1 MRYAIALDI
10 GTSGFRCQAIDLDTG
25 ATVATSITDRHPIP
39 GMNVIDHVNYAMKK
53 GEDTANALMIGA
65 INNLFATLGI
75 DLSKVVRV
83 AVCGNP
89 FQLSLFQNIEIRDLA
104 YAGKKKLERLGIVSP
119 PRNGDV
125 VKASDLGLAGMP
137 DAEVIIPPAVTHEIG
152 ADAMAMML
160 TTDILNQKE
169 PCIVVDYGTNAE
181 MALVVDGMVY
191 TGSAASGPA
200 LEGQQI
206 SRGMLAA
213 PGAVSAVEVTPQGWR
228 CYILDDSMA
237 AAEGDLVNPSTGEI
251 IEKGVMHGRAKGI
264 TGTGLVAA
272 LSAGMET
279 GLINPPKILTEDG
292 KLYLQDGI
300 TITSKDV
307 EEAGKA
313 IGALRA
319 GFLTLMDYAG
329 LWTGDVVK
337 AYMSGASGLYV
348 DAKKALKIG
357 MVLPG
362 ATDITQFGNTSITL
376 ARRVAVGEVGLED
389 LRTFAANLKSTHC
402 MFASSEFFKN
412 LYGIEYSLWCSGM
425 PVSEY
430 NGMCA
435 IYDIK
440 PIPMDPDVSG
450 VNVRRVTVRDL
461 PDTEGKVV
469 TTIECGT
476 VLKGEVQGC
485 VGCGLC
491 ESECPEGAI
500 SIEMLGKA
508 YVASIRSD
516 RCGGTACRRCE
527 RACPEGALDTL
538 SLKLGS

>member
-1 MRYAIALDI
+1 MSYGIALDI
-10 GTSGFRCQAIDLDTG
+10 GTSGFRCQAIDLESG
-25 ATVATSITDRHPIP
+25 ATVSTAITERHPIP

-53 GEDTANALMIGA
+53 GEDTANALMIGT
-65 INNLFATLGI
+65 INNLFKELDI
-75 DLSKVVRV
+75 DLSKVVKI

-119 PRNGDV
+119 PRNGDI
-125 VKASDLGLAGMP
+125 VKASDLGLLNMP

-152 ADAMAMML
+152 ADALAMML
-160 TTDILNQKE
+160 TTDILNMKE

-213 PGAVSAVEVTPQGWR
+213 PGAVSAVEITEKGWR
-228 CYILDDSMA
+228 CYVLDETMA
-237 AAEGDLVNPSTGEI
+237 AAEGDTVDPASGKI
-251 IEKGVMHGRAKGI
+251 IEEGPMHGKAKGI

-272 LSAGMET
+272 LAAGIET
-279 GLINPPKILTEDG
+279 GMINAPKILTADG
-292 KLYLQDGI
+292 MIHLQDGI
-300 TITSKDV
+300 DISSKDV

-319 GFLTLMDYAG
+319 GFLTLLDFAG
-329 LWTGDVVK
+329 LWIDDVRR

-357 MVLPG
+357 MVIPG
-362 ATDITQFGNTSITL
+362 AEDITQFGNTSITL
-376 ARRVAVGEVGLED
+376 ARRIVLGETDLES
-389 LRTFAANLKSTHC
+389 LREFAGQLKSTHC

-425 PVSEY
+425 PMSEY

-440 PIPMDPDVSG
+440 PIPMEPDLSK

-461 PDTEGKVV
+461 PETEGIAVRA
-469 TTIECGT
+469 IQCGMT
-476 VLKGEVQGC
+476 LKGEVEGC
-485 VGCGLC
+485 VGCGAC

-500 SIEMLGKA
+500 SISEENKR
-508 YVASIRSD
+508 YIASIRSD

-527 RACPEGALDTL
+527 RVCPQGALNTL
-538 SLKLGS
+538 SLQL

>member
-1 MRYAIALDI
+1 MTYGIALDI
-10 GTSGFRCQAIDLDTG
+10 GTSGFRCQAIDLESG
-25 ATVATSITDRHPIP
+25 ATVATAITERHPIP

-65 INNLFATLGI
+65 INNLFASLEV
-75 DLSKVVRV
+75 DLSKVTKV

-119 PRNGDV
+119 PRDGDV
-125 VKASDLGLAGMP
+125 IKASELGIRGMP
-137 DAEVIIPPAVTHEIG
+137 DAYVTIPPAVTHEIG
-152 ADAMAMML
+152 ADALAMML

-181 MALVVDGMVY
+181 MALVVDGVVY

-213 PGAVSAVEVTPQGWR
+213 PGAVSAVEVTDKGWK
-228 CYILDDSMA
+228 CFVLDDTMA
-237 AAEGDLVNPSTGEI
+237 PVEGDTVNPATGEI
-251 IEKGVMHGRAKGI
+251 TEKGPMHGKAKGI
-264 TGTGLVAA
+264 TGTGVVAA
-272 LSAGMET
+272 LSAGMDT
-279 GLINPPKILTEDG
+279 GLVKSPKIFTDDG
-292 KLYLQDGI
+292 TIHLQDGI
-300 TITSKDV
+300 VITAKDV

-319 GFLTLMDYAG
+319 GFLTLLDHAG
-329 LWTGDVVK
+329 LWVNDVKK

-348 DAKKALKIG
+348 DARKALAIG
-357 MVLPG
+357 MVVPG

-376 ARRVAVGEVGLED
+376 ARRIVTGQTDLES
-389 LRTFAANLKSTHC
+389 LRVFAKELKANHC
-402 MFASSEFFKN
+402 MFASSDFFKN
-412 LYGIEYSLWCSGM
+412 LYGIEYSLWCSSM
-425 PVSEY
+425 PMSEY

-440 PIPMDPDVSG
+440 PIPVDPDLSKVS
-450 VNVRRVTVRDL
+450 VRRVTVRDL
-461 PDTEGKVV
+461 PDTEGIAVR
-469 TTIECGT
+469 TISCGT
-476 VLKGEVQGC
+476 IVSGKVDGC
-485 VGCGLC
+485 IGCGQC
-491 ESECPEGAI
+491 ESECPESAL
-500 SIEMLGKA
+500 SIEEDNGSYIAK
-508 YVASIRSD
+508 IRTD

-527 RACPEGALDTL
+527 KSCPESALNTL
-538 SLKLGS
+538 ALSI

>member
-1 MRYAIALDI
+1 MRYGIALDI

-25 ATVATSITDRHPIP
+25 STVSTSITERHPIP

-65 INNLFATLGI
+65 INNLFASLEI
-75 DLSKVVRV
+75 DLSKVEKV

-104 YAGKKKLERLGIVSP
+104 YAGKKKLERLGVVSP

-137 DAEVIIPPAVTHEIG
+137 DAYVTIPPAVTHEIG
-152 ADAMAMML
+152 ADALAMML
-160 TTDILNQKE
+160 TTDILSQKE

-213 PGAVSAVEVTPQGWR
+213 PGAISAVEIAEDGWT
-228 CYILDDSMA
+228 CYVLDDTMA
-237 AAEGDLVNPSTGEI
+237 PVEGDTVDPISGKI
-251 IEKGVMHGRAKGI
+251 VRKGPMHGKSKGI
-264 TGTGLVAA
+264 TGTGVVAA
-272 LSAGMET
+272 LAAGIDT
-279 GLINPPKILTEDG
+279 GLIRSPKILTEDG
-292 KLYLQDGI
+292 TLHLQDGVD
-300 TITSKDV
+300 ITSKDV

-319 GFLTLMDYAG
+319 GFLTLLDYAKI
-329 LWTGDVVK
+329 WIGDVK
-337 AYMSGASGLYV
+337 RAYMSGASGLYV
-348 DAKKALKIG
+348 DARKALGIG
-357 MVLPG
+357 MVVPG
-362 ATDITQFGNTSITL
+362 AKDITQFGNTSITL
-376 ARRVAVGEVGLED
+376 ARRIVVGDTD
-389 LRTFAANLKSTHC
+389 LDSLRDFAKQLKSTHC

-425 PVSEY
+425 PMSEY

-440 PIPMDPDVSG
+440 PIPVDPDLSDVS
-450 VNVRRVTVRDL
+450 VRRVTVRDL
-461 PDTEGKVV
+461 PDTEGVKVR
-469 TTIECGT
+469 TIPCGMI
-476 VLKGEVQGC
+476 LKGEVQGC
-485 VGCGLC
+485 VGCGQC
-491 ESECPEGAI
+491 VSECPENAI
-500 SIEMLGKA
+500 SIEECGKSFI
-508 YVASIRSD
+508 ASIRSD

-527 RACPEGALDTL
+527 KSCPEGALDTL
-538 SLKLGS
+538 SLSV